1 MNDKII
7 CPHCKKEIPIST
19 SVGGDAFKAFEFLN
33 NPVEDI
39 YNEGD
44 GTTIKE

>member
-7 CPHCKKEIPIST
+7 CPHCKKEIPISI

-33 NPVEDI
+33 KPEEDI

-44 GTTIKE
+44 GTPIKE

>member
-1 MNDKII
+1 MNDKLI
-7 CPHCKKEIPIST
+7 CPHCGKEIPL
-19 SVGGDAFKAFEFLN
+19 SVSIGGNELKYFEFLN

-44 GTTIKE
+44 GTPIN